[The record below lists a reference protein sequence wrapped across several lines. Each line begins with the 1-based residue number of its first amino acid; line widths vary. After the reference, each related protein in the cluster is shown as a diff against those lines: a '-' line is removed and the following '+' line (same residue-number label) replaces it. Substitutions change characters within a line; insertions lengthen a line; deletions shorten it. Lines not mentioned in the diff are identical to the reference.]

1 MDKRSETRKDGKASM
16 TIEQMRERKQE
27 LGYTYEQI
35 AESFRSSARN
45 GAESIRRCDCI
56 AAL

>member
-1 MDKRSETRKDGKASM
+1 M

-35 AESFRSSARN
+35 ADLFRVPPRTVQEHSAVWT
-45 GAESIRRCDCI
+45 GI